1 LVFVGVKMVLADVY
15 KIPIGV
21 SLAVIAGILT
31 ISIIASLR
39 RARRLALEETRTS
52 DSAYEL

>member
-1 LVFVGVKMVLADVY
+1 MVMVDIY

-31 ISIIASLR
+31 ISIVASLR
-39 RARRLALEETRTS
+39 RARRLELEETTT
-52 DSAYEL
+52 